1 MVVLEGFG
9 DDLAHGEIDEGVVV
23 GHEVQNF
30 IDRALS
36 VRVFIVGLLVV

>member
-23 GHEVQNF
+23 GHEVQNLGRNK
-30 IDRALS
+30 ITS
-36 VRVFIVGLLVV
+36 STEP